1 MRIILLIL
9 SVLNLIYLITTFA
22 AQDPGNLYLSPI
34 GLPYYIAILL
44 GILSVVVM
52 IITKSGE
59 GREKKL
65 ILSAIIANVVG
76 IFLVSIFFM

>member
-22 AQDPGNLYLSPI
+22 ANDPGNLYLSPI